1 MNIFGSLSTPE
12 NVFAVAAT
20 DFRNGLSEDQ
30 RERFQLFDDP
40 CEMIKDLKEHIKRHS
55 KRSRLLA
62 ACSRIE
68 SFRAA
73 IEPYFKVVDIV
84 VSSHPEWAAI
94 VWGAVRL
101 IFTVSVLE
109 GVPIVLSDLRQLS
122 QHYASFFEKLADMLG
137 EITKGLPLYGKHM
150 AILKRH
156 AVAIAS
162 SEDEAAKWQKTLD
175 CLSKSLAYVYAD
187 ILQFCHDARNLFP
200 RRQQGPSFYR
210 MALFLC

>member
-1 MNIFGSLSTPE
+1 
-12 NVFAVAAT
+12 
-20 DFRNGLSEDQ
+20 
-30 RERFQLFDDP
+30 
-40 CEMIKDLKEHIKRHS
+40 MIKDLQEHIKRHS
-55 KRSRLLA
+55 KGKRSRLLA

-68 SFRAA
+68 SFRGA

-84 VSSHPEWAAI
+84 VSSHPEWAAL

-101 IFTVSVLE
+101 VFTVSVLAD
-109 GVPIVLSDLRQLS
+109 VPIILSNMRQLS
-122 QHYASFFEKLADMLG
+122 QHYVSFFEKLADMLG

-150 AILKRH
+150 VILQRH

-162 SEDEAAKWQKTLD
+162 SADEAVKWQKTLD

-187 ILQFCHDARNLFP
+187 ILNFCHDARNLFP

-210 MALFLC
+210 VS